1 MLRVLAIAL
10 FLLALS
16 VDPVLGVKSNLFKT
30 CDQNKFCKRN
40 RHYADRVVE
49 AGKSWKSPYELDV
62 NSIEQNPESGVING
76 RIVKRVNDLN
86 IDLPVTFSFLETGG
100 ARVSVD
106 EQQRIDQKIDVYG
119 HESISP
125 HRYNVSQYAFSGPLK
140 LSNDAVFTKTDNG
153 FKVAYDDNNEMVVK
167 ASPFSVDFYRKG
179 KKQVSLNGKGFLNY
193 EHWRPIEG
201 DDVKKHVSEFEI
213 EDGMWEEEFDNFKD
227 KKTKGPEAVSMDV
240 IFDGYKHVY
249 GIPEHADKFS
259 LRETRGGEGNHEEP
273 YRLFNVDIFEYETN
287 SPMPMYG
294 SIPFMQAQ
302 AKGAS
307 AGVFWANAA
316 DTYIDITKDKKSTT
330 SHWISEA
337 GLLDVFVFLSDAP
350 EEINRQ
356 YGAVVGYTL
365 LPQSFAIGYHQCRW
379 NYNSEED
386 VLDITDKFDQSG
398 IPYDVIWLDVEYTE
412 EKKYFSWNK
421 ALFPDP
427 VRMMNKL
434 DKSKRKLVP
443 IIDPHIKNVDNYE
456 VSSRLKDKSLATKNN
471 KGEVFYGHCWPGESI
486 WLDSFNPAAQN
497 YWDELFSKN
506 GILGGDADNMHI
518 WNDMNEPSV
527 FDGPET
533 SMPKDNIHHGGWEH
547 RDIHNIHGLTFV
559 NYTMKSL
566 NKRYDNKQRPFI
578 LTRSFFAGS
587 QRTGAMWTGDNMSK
601 WEYLKISIPQM
612 LTQGISGMPFAGSD
626 VGGFFGDPS
635 PELLTR
641 WNQAGVFYPF
651 FRAHAHIDSKRRE
664 PYMHGHPYNTTNRDA
679 IQLRY
684 RLLPTFYTAFHDAS
698 TKGTPVLKP
707 LYYIAPDNDRV
718 YGIDDEFFLGDSG
731 VLAMPVTDEGAKA
744 VDIYVPDNKPYYDY
758 DTYKVYK
765 GEGTHVI
772 YTPLEK
778 IPMLMR
784 GGHIHVRRDRH
795 RRSAELMKHDPLTLV
810 IALDS
815 DGTAHGKLYND
826 DGISYDFQ
834 NGDYVFQEFTVK
846 GNKIQAK
853 NTNGNDDA
861 HTKPFGKIQFERVI
875 IVGENLPT
883 KSNSAKIHQAG
894 KDWTA
899 QISQF
904 QNSITIRNPRMSI
917 GQAWSIDL

>member
-1 MLRVLAIAL
+1 MLRVLAISL
-10 FLLALS
+10 FLLALL
-16 VDPVLGVKSNLFKT
+16 VEPILGVKSNLFKN

-49 AGKSWKSPYELDV
+49 AGKGWTSPYELDMS
-62 NSIEQNPESGVING
+62 SIEQKSDSSVING
-76 RIVKRVNDLN
+76 RIVKHVNDLE

-100 ARVSVD
+100 VRVSVD
-106 EQQRIDQKIDVYG
+106 EQQRIDGKIDVYG
-119 HESISP
+119 HDSITP
-125 HRYNVSQYAFSGPLK
+125 NRYNISQFAFAGPLK

-153 FKVAYDDNNEMVVK
+153 FKVVYENVNEMVVK
-167 ASPFSVDFYRKG
+167 ASPFSVDFYRSG
-179 KKQVSLNGKGFLNY
+179 KKQVSLNGKGWLNY

-201 DDVKKHVSEFEI
+201 DDVKKHVGEFEI
-213 EDGMWEEEFDNFKD
+213 EDGFWEEEFDSFKD
-227 KKTKGPEAVSMDV
+227 KKTKGPEAVAMDV
-240 IFDGYKHVY
+240 TFEGYKHVY

-259 LRETRGGEGNHEEP
+259 LRETRGGEGNHQEP
-273 YRLFNVDIFEYETN
+273 YRLYNVDIFEYETN

-302 AKGAS
+302 TKGAS

-337 GLLDVFVFLSDAP
+337 GLLDVFVFLSDTP

-356 YGAVVGYTL
+356 YGAIVGYTL

-386 VLDITDKFDQSG
+386 VLDITEKFDQSG
-398 IPYDVIWLDVEYTE
+398 TPYDVIWLDVEYTE
-412 EKKYFSWNK
+412 EKKYFTWNK

-434 DKSKRKLVP
+434 DQSKRKLVP
-443 IIDPHIKNVDNYE
+443 IIDPHIKNADNYKV
-456 VSSRLKDKSLATKNN
+456 VSTFKDKGWTTKNN
-471 KGEVFYGHCWPGESI
+471 KGETFFGHCWPGESI
-486 WLDSFNPAAQN
+486 WLDPFNPAAQN
-497 YWDELFSKN
+497 YWDELFSKA
-506 GILGGDADNMHI
+506 GGFGGGAENLHI

-533 SMPKDNIHHGGWEH
+533 SMPKDNIHYGGWEH

-566 NKRYDNKQRPFI
+566 NKRYGNKQRPFI

-587 QRTGAMWTGDNMSK
+587 QRTGAMWTGDAMSK
-601 WEYLKISIPQM
+601 WEYLKISIPQI
-612 LTQGISGMPFAGSD
+612 LTQGVSGMPFAGSD

-641 WNQAGVFYPF
+641 WTQAGVFYPF
-651 FRAHAHIDSKRRE
+651 YRAHAHIDSKRRE
-664 PYMHGHPYNTTNRDA
+664 PYMHEPPYNVTNRDA

-698 TKGTPVLKP
+698 TKGSPVLKP
-707 LYYIAPDNDRV
+707 LYYITPDNERV
-718 YGIDDEFFLGDSG
+718 YDIDDEFFVGDSG
-731 VLAMPVTDEGAKA
+731 ILAMPVTDEGAKA
-744 VDIYVPDNKPYYDY
+744 VDIYVPDDKPYYDY

-815 DGTAHGKLYND
+815 DGAARGKLYND
-826 DGISYDFQ
+826 DGISYEFQ
-834 NGDYVFQEFTVK
+834 NGDYVVQEFSVK

-853 NTNGNDDA
+853 NSNGNDKA
-861 HTKPFGKIQFERVI
+861 HTKSFGNVKFERVI
-875 IVGENLPT
+875 IVGEKLPT
-883 KSNSAKIHQAG
+883 KSTSATIHQAG
-894 KDWTA
+894 KTWSA
-899 QISQF
+899 QISPS

-917 GQAWSIDL
+917 GQDWSIDL